1 MSERAAQREFAWKVV
16 TYLFLLVAV
25 VVTIVP
31 LYWIVVA
38 STLKEEA
45 FLAAGS
51 APSLLP
57 GSEFMSNFAA
67 LQERTSEIY
76 FLKLK
81 EFVLAFNVGGT
92 PVRVTLIPGF
102 EGFQA
107 GFLGAIG
114 NSVFIGVVYTLLSL
128 LICSMGGFAFAKY
141 EFKYKE
147 PIFYTILATLILP
160 IQLLV
165 IPLFLLMSRIG
176 MTNTYWAIILPWAAN
191 PLGIFLMRQNMRSI
205 PDALLESARMDGATE
220 FQLFYRIALPTMK
233 SSLAALAIILFLFQW
248 NLFLFP
254 LVILGQEKY
263 TIPVA
268 ISDLVGAQRVYYDQI
283 MVAAGLSIV
292 PIFLLFLFLQKYF
305 VSGILAGSVKE

>member
-1 MSERAAQREFAWKVV
+1 MRDHQREFGWKLV
-16 TYLFLLVAV
+16 TYAFLLVAV
-25 VVTIVP
+25 LVTIVP

-38 STLKEEA
+38 ATLEEQA
-45 FLAAGS
+45 FLAAAS
-51 APSLLP
+51 DPRVVP
-57 GSEFMSNFAA
+57 GSVTQFMENFRA
-67 LQERTSEIY
+67 LQQRSATE
-76 FLKLK
+76 
-81 EFVLAFNVGGT
+81 
-92 PVRVTLIPGF
+92 
-102 EGFQA
+102 
-107 GFLGAIG
+107 FLGYEFGFVAAVG
-114 NSVFIGVVYTLLSL
+114 NSILVGAVYTLLSL
-128 LICSMGGFAFAKY
+128 LLCSMGGFAFAKY
-141 EFKYKE
+141 EFDYKE
-147 PIFYTILATLILP
+147 PIFYTILATLVLP

-165 IPLFLLMSRIG
+165 IPLFLLMSRFD

-220 FQLFYRIALPTMK
+220 FQVFYRVALPTMK
-233 SSLAALAIILFLFQW
+233 SSLAALAIVLFLFQW

-254 LVILGQEKY
+254 LVILSQDKY

>member
-1 MSERAAQREFAWKVV
+1 MRDHQRELAWKVV
-16 TYLFLLVAV
+16 TYAFLLVAV
-25 VVTIVP
+25 LVTVVP

-38 STLKEEA
+38 ATLEEQA
-45 FLAAGS
+45 FLAAAS
-51 APSLLP
+51 DPRLVP
-57 GSEFMSNFAA
+57 GSIAQFVENFAA
-67 LQERTSEIY
+67 LQARSGTE
-76 FLKLK
+76 FLGY
-81 EFVLAFNVGGT
+81 EF
-92 PVRVTLIPGF
+92 
-102 EGFQA
+102 
-107 GFLGAIG
+107 GFLAAIG
-114 NSVFIGVVYTLLSL
+114 NSVLVAAVYTGLSL
-128 LICSMGGFAFAKY
+128 VLCSMGGFAFAKY

-147 PIFYTILATLILP
+147 PIFYTILATLVLP

-176 MTNTYWAIILPWAAN
+176 LTNTYWAIILPWAAN
-191 PLGIFLMRQNMRSI
+191 PLGIFLMRQNMQSI

-220 FQLFYRIALPTMK
+220 FQVFYRVALPTMK
-233 SSLAALAIILFLFQW
+233 SSLAALAIVLFLFQW

-254 LVILGQEKY
+254 LVILSQDKY

>member
-1 MSERAAQREFAWKVV
+1 MRDHHREFGWKLV
-16 TYLFLLVAV
+16 TYAFLLVAV
-25 VVTIVP
+25 LVTLVP

-38 STLKEEA
+38 ATLNEQA
-45 FLAAGS
+45 FLAAAS
-51 APSLLP
+51 DPQLLP
-57 GSEFMSNFAA
+57 GSLAQFFENFNA
-67 LQERTSEIY
+67 LQQRSPTE
-76 FLKLK
+76 FLGHEL
-81 EFVLAFNVGGT
+81 
-92 PVRVTLIPGF
+92 
-102 EGFQA
+102 
-107 GFLGAIG
+107 GFLAAIG
-114 NSVFIGVVYTLLSL
+114 NSVLVGAVYTVLSL
-128 LICSMGGFAFAKY
+128 VLCSMGGFAFAKY

-147 PIFYTILATLILP
+147 PIFYAILATLVLP

-176 MTNTYWAIILPWAAN
+176 LTNTYWAIILPWAAN
-191 PLGIFLMRQNMRSI
+191 PLGIFLMRQNMQSI

-220 FQLFYRIALPTMK
+220 FQVFYRVALPTMK
-233 SSLAALAIILFLFQW
+233 SSLAALAIVLFLFQW

-254 LVILGQEKY
+254 LVILGQDKY

>member
-1 MSERAAQREFAWKVV
+1 MRDHQREFAWKLV
-16 TYLFLLVAV
+16 TYAFLIVAV
-25 VVTIVP
+25 LVTVVP

-38 STLKEEA
+38 ATLEEQA
-45 FLAAGS
+45 FLAAAS
-51 APSLLP
+51 DPRVVP
-57 GSEFMSNFAA
+57 GSVDQFLANFEA
-67 LQERTSEIY
+67 LQQRSSTELLGYR
-76 FLKLK
+76 L
-81 EFVLAFNVGGT
+81 
-92 PVRVTLIPGF
+92 
-102 EGFQA
+102 
-107 GFLGAIG
+107 GFLAAIG
-114 NSVFIGVVYTLLSL
+114 NSVLVGTVYTLLSL
-128 LICSMGGFAFAKY
+128 LLCSMGGFAFAKY
-141 EFKYKE
+141 EFRYKE
-147 PIFYTILATLILP
+147 PIFYTILATLVLP

-191 PLGIFLMRQNMRSI
+191 PLGIFLMRQNMKSI

-220 FQLFYRIALPTMK
+220 FQVFYRVALPTMK
-233 SSLAALAIILFLFQW
+233 SSLAALAIVLFLFQW

-254 LVILGQEKY
+254 LVILSQDKY

-292 PIFLLFLFLQKYF
+292 PIFVLFLFLQKYF

>member
-1 MSERAAQREFAWKVV
+1 MRNYQREFGWKLA
-16 TYLFLLVAV
+16 TYAFLLVAV
-25 VVTIVP
+25 LVTVVP

-38 STLKEEA
+38 ATLKEQA
-45 FLAAGS
+45 FLAAAS
-51 APSLLP
+51 DPRVVP
-57 GSEFMSNFAA
+57 GSIDQFLANFEA
-67 LQERTSEIY
+67 LQQRSDT
-76 FLKLK
+76 
-81 EFVLAFNVGGT
+81 A
-92 PVRVTLIPGF
+92 
-102 EGFQA
+102 
-107 GFLGAIG
+107 FLGYEFGFVAAVG
-114 NSVFIGVVYTLLSL
+114 NSILVGTVYTLLSL
-128 LICSMGGFAFAKY
+128 LLCSMGGFAFAKY
-141 EFKYKE
+141 EFEYKE
-147 PIFYTILATLILP
+147 PIFYTILATLVLP

-220 FQLFYRIALPTMK
+220 FQVFYRVALPTMK
-233 SSLAALAIILFLFQW
+233 SSLAALAIVLFLFQW

-254 LVILGQEKY
+254 LVILSQDKY

-292 PIFLLFLFLQKYF
+292 PIFVLFLFLQKYF